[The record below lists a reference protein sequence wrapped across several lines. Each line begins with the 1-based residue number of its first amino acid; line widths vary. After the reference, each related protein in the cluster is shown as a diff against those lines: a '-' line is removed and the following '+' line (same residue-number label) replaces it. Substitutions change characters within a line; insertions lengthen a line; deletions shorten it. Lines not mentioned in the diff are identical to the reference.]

1 MEDKKL
7 LQAKI
12 ARWALLILAVLFF
25 GYYFLPTA
33 IKVSVDGDYE
43 LHAVELVTTN
53 NNGEVAVETKV
64 YRSFTEKQRE
74 DIIETLAENK
84 KMRRFGTEISDARI
98 DDFSKVI
105 SIFVIPHDEAQ
116 ETIDIYVSEVGDLII
131 NNKDYRLLKSKKL
144 INSLESILATAQP
157 EE

>member
-33 IKVSVDGDYE
+33 IKFSVDGDYE

-116 ETIDIYVSEVGDLII
+116 ETIDIYVSEAGDLII

-144 INSLESILATAQP
+144 VNSLESILATAQP

>member
-98 DDFSKVI
+98 DDFNYKMLYLKSYIYFVI
-105 SIFVIPHDEAQ
+105 SHIFEM
-116 ETIDIYVSEVGDLII
+116 
-131 NNKDYRLLKSKKL
+131 R
-144 INSLESILATAQP
+144 
-157 EE
+157 